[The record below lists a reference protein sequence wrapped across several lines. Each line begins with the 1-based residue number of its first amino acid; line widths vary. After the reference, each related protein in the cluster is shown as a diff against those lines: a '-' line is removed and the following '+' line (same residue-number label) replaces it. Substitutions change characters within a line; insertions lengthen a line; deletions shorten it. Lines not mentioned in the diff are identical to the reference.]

1 MTKSKNTK
9 RALLASVLSM
19 ILCLAMLVGSTFAW
33 FTDSVTSGKNRIVAG
48 NLDVELYYKNAS
60 TNDWADASEASVAEP
75 KFFVDKNGEAIL
87 WEPGVMAVT
96 QFKVANVGS
105 LALKYSLA
113 TLKADFNAMAGHDL
127 SEVIKFA
134 VIDNDAYAAATA
146 REDILALNPKFT
158 DFTGFTA
165 EGHLLPEDKVTT
177 DEPSEETFTVVAYW
191 APGADDNLY
200 NVNNGQKTDDNADQ
214 LYINIEIRLNAAQY
228 TYEKDSF
235 DENYDENAEYPK
247 VESVSTKWFDEAAED
262 ATTYELST
270 AADLAGLA
278 QLVNAGESFTNK
290 TIALKNNIVLDKTS
304 NWIPI
309 GTMDNKFT
317 GTFDGNGKTV
327 SNLMFDQSMATDAVF
342 AGLFGVVDGA
352 TIKNLT
358 VEGNITAHTNTAG
371 ASYSCGGIC
380 AIAYGT
386 SIFENCTSNVN
397 IDGTKMGN
405 DSEGMLAAGIVGA
418 IPGYEGAKVTFID
431 CVNNGNITVGNENS
445 FGCVAAG
452 ITAMNFNSNAVIN
465 EVCKN
470 NGTVIAYGEDC
481 AYGDVTANEM
491 LGI

>member
-19 ILCLAMLVGSTFAW
+19 MLCMTMLVGSTFAW

-60 TNDWADASEASVAEP
+60 TSDWTNASAASVAEP
-75 KFFVDKNGEAIL
+75 NFFVDKDGEAIL

-96 QFKVANVGS
+96 QFKVANVGT

-134 VIDNDAYAAATA
+134 VIEGDETIADRSAVS
-146 REDILALNPKFT
+146 ELELK

-165 EGHLLPEDKVTT
+165 DGYLVPAEKAT
-177 DEPSEETFTVVAYW
+177 DTDPSEKIFTVVAYW
-191 APGADDNLY
+191 APSADDNLY
-200 NVNNGQKTDDNADQ
+200 NVNNGQKTDDGADQ
-214 LYINIEIRLNAAQY
+214 LYIDIEIRLNATQY
-228 TYEKDSF
+228 TYENDSF
-235 DENYDENAEYPK
+235 GKDYDENAKFPE

-278 QLVNAGESFTNK
+278 KLVNEGSDFTNK
-290 TIALKNNIVLDKTS
+290 TIELKNDIVLDRSS

-317 GTFDGNGKTV
+317 GTFDGKGNTV
-327 SNLMFDQSMATDAVF
+327 SNLMFDQSMAADAVY
-342 AGLFGVVDGA
+342 AGFFGVVDGA
-352 TIKNLT
+352 TIKNVT
-358 VEGNITAHTNTAG
+358 VEGNITAHTNAEG
-371 ASYSCGGIC
+371 ASYNCGGIC
-380 AIAYGT
+380 AIAYGA

-418 IPGYEGAKVTFID
+418 IPGYEGAKVTFIN

-452 ITAMNFNSNAVIN
+452 ITAMNFNSNAVID
-465 EVCKN
+465 ETCKN
-470 NGTVIAYGEDC
+470 NGSVIAYGEDC
-481 AYGDVTANEM
+481 AYGDVTANKM